1 VDGSCISSSTFSGC
15 SERRPCA
22 SPRDK
27 AAGCIY
33 ELQGC
38 ETIDAGSTSSLEVL
52 GMLRLKDTNFTG
64 MFGLSKASESGWDP
78 KNPWRMDGM
87 WMDVGE
93 WMS

>member
-1 VDGSCISSSTFSGC
+1 
-15 SERRPCA
+15 
-22 SPRDK
+22 
-27 AAGCIY
+27 
-33 ELQGC
+33 
-38 ETIDAGSTSSLEVL
+38 
-52 GMLRLKDTNFTG
+52 MLRLKDTNFTG